1 MVLDLPKP
9 RITHHFPA
17 MISLSLLYLVQR
29 NVFLRPLCSGFS
41 FAIGSQDSIK
51 QEEVK
56 TICTNRR
63 DDDITL
69 SKMSETHLT
78 VWVRVTKRDV

>member
-1 MVLDLPKP
+1 ML
-9 RITHHFPA
+9 
-17 MISLSLLYLVQR
+17 
-29 NVFLRPLCSGFS
+29 GFQFCNRRMAS
-41 FAIGSQDSIK
+41 KFK

-78 VWVRVTKRDV
+78 VWGLESLKEMCRASFSKLRSFVLCFNA